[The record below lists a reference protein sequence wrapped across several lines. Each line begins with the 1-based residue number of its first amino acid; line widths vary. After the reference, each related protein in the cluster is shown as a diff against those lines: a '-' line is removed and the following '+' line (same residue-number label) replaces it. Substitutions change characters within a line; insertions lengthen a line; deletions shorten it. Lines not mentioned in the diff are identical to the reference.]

1 MAKVARKSPR
11 NYEIA
16 KGIMRWTRSAVYAKK
31 GLYKIK
37 DKKFGYQKANKTTAA
52 AKQHK
57 VCRKLRPTLTP
68 GTIVIIVAGPMR
80 GRKAVFLKQL
90 ESGLLLVS
98 GPYKC
103 NGVPL
108 RRLNPVYCIATSTK
122 IDVSDVQIPK
132 DINDAYFKRIRLHKS
147 SKDAKKMLDKVVK
160 TTTVSQAKKDNQKA
174 VDEQLLKKINAVPML
189 KEYISSLFSI
199 PRGKAVHT
207 LKF

>member
-1 MAKVARKSPR
+1 
-11 NYEIA
+11 
-16 KGIMRWTRSAVYAKK
+16 
-31 GLYKIK
+31 
-37 DKKFGYQKANKTTAA
+37 
-52 AKQHK
+52 
-57 VCRKLRPTLTP
+57 
-68 GTIVIIVAGPMR
+68 MR

-132 DINDAYFKRIRLHKS
+132 DINDAYFKRTKLHKN
-147 SKDAKKMLDKVVK
+147 KAAKKMLDKVVK
-160 TTTVSQAKKDNQKA
+160 TTEVSQAKKDNQKA

-189 KEYISSLFSI
+189 NDYISSLFSI
-199 PRGKAVHT
+199 PLGKAVHT

>member
-1 MAKVARKSPR
+1 
-11 NYEIA
+11 
-16 KGIMRWTRSAVYAKK
+16 
-31 GLYKIK
+31 
-37 DKKFGYQKANKTTAA
+37 
-52 AKQHK
+52 
-57 VCRKLRPTLTP
+57 
-68 GTIVIIVAGPMR
+68 MR

-108 RRLNPVYCIATSTK
+108 RRLNPVFCIATSTK

-132 DINDAYFKRIRLHKS
+132 DINDAYFKRARLHKS

-160 TTTVSQAKKDNQKA
+160 SSEVSQAKKDNQKA

-189 KEYISSLFSI
+189 NEYISSLFSI
-199 PRGKAVHT
+199 PKGKAVHT